1 MSVHYKATEIFS
13 KTIYD
18 SYVRVL
24 QVKKCPVVIA
34 IAIAMTG
41 FGSFILWNTL
51 MQNGSDRLPLIMDI
65 ELSTHA
71 TQVFLINIYLHCKI

>member
-1 MSVHYKATEIFS
+1 
-13 KTIYD
+13 
-18 SYVRVL
+18 
-24 QVKKCPVVIA
+24 
-34 IAIAMTG
+34 MTG